1 MNRTR
6 AQVLRMLALVP
17 YLQDHDGIPV
27 DLVAREFGVRPKQ
40 IEEDL
45 RLLMFTG
52 VGEFPG
58 ELIDFDLTALEDDGI
73 ISIRDADVLSRPLR
87 LTTNEGMALV
97 VALRTL
103 RSAAGESQLPVVDAA
118 LAKLETAING
128 GADGGTAVDVH
139 VSDVDAGIL
148 STLTQGLESG
158 RRLEIEYAAASRD
171 DHTVRRVDPRRIFVS
186 QGQHYLEAWCLLA
199 EDLRFFRLD
208 RITAA
213 RVTDEPAEDHGS
225 AERDVSDGF
234 FTVGP
239 ETPSAVLDLAPPAH
253 WIIEYYEAET
263 LETFERDGE
272 EVRRVRV
279 HGSDE
284 SWLRRL
290 VLRNAGSATV
300 VEPVDL
306 AASVRDAA
314 ERALAAYSGE

>member
-27 DLVAREFGVRPKQ
+27 SRVAEEFGVRPKQ

-58 ELIDFDLTALEDDGI
+58 ELIDFDLTALDDDGI
-73 ISIRDADVLSRPLR
+73 ISIRDAEVLSRPLR
-87 LTTNEGMALV
+87 LTTNEGAALI

-103 RSAAGESQLPVVDAA
+103 RAAAGESQLPAIDAA
-118 LAKLETAING
+118 LAKLETAVS
-128 GADGGTAVDVH
+128 GAPEAGAAVDVH
-139 VSDVDAGIL
+139 VGEVDSGTL
-148 STLTQGLESG
+148 RTLTQGLETG
-158 RRLEIEYAAASRD
+158 RRLEIEYATASRD
-171 DHTVRRVDPRRIFVS
+171 EHTTRQVDPRRLFVE

-199 EDLRFFRLD
+199 EDLRFFRVD
-208 RITAA
+208 RITSA
-213 RVTDEPAEDHGS
+213 RVTDHWAEQHES
-225 AERDVSDGF
+225 APRSTTDGF

-239 ETPSAVLDLAPPAH
+239 ETPSAVLELSPSAH
-253 WIIEYYEAET
+253 WIVEYYEAEV
-263 LETFERDGE
+263 LESFERDGE
-272 EVRRVRV
+272 QVLRVRV

-290 VLRNAGSATV
+290 VLRNAGAARV
-300 VEPVDL
+300 VEPAGL
-306 AASVRDAA
+306 AQAVRDAA
-314 ERALAAYSGE
+314 ASGLAAYSG